1 MKLARQ
7 YSLLGGAWPVLV
19 GLDTRILP
27 GDFGRSA
34 LAHIFT
40 LNNEGASRPRSFEVI
55 PHTGETT
62 RSSADCRSITSLNG
76 LSVSNFLQLLNFV
89 LESDSGS
96 WIDIRLL
103 ECFGGP
109 IEGHGRI

>member
-7 YSLLGGAWPVLV
+7 YSLLGWVWPVLV

-40 LNNEGASRPRSFEVI
+40 LNNEGVSHPRSFEIVPI
-55 PHTGETT
+55 REK
-62 RSSADCRSITSLNG
+62 RLDRRQIAVQSL
-76 LSVSNFLQLLNFV
+76 
-89 LESDSGS
+89 
-96 WIDIRLL
+96 
-103 ECFGGP
+103 P
-109 IEGHGRI
+109 